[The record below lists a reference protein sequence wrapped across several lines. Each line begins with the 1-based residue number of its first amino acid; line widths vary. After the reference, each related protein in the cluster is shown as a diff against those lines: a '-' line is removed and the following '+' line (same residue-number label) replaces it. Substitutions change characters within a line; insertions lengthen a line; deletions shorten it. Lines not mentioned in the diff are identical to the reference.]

1 MKDEKRTATVTLR
14 CSESTKR
21 EFKIA
26 CIRSGIK
33 ATDIIEEAMLEFID
47 KVNKGVVM
55 SYE

>member
-14 CSESTKR
+14 CSEGTKK

-33 ATDIIEEAMLEFID
+33 ATDIIEKAMLEFID